1 MTINID
7 VQPIGSRSGRYMPGF
22 QAFLGERLICES
34 KTPFLSAARV
44 LLREGVAPDTP
55 LTMTHQGSSTVSLRS
70 TVGVA
75 AGLVVDETEKSAPRF
90 KPYREFPTAM
100 PLPVGR
106 WSPRTAIVGS
116 PDAIPSE
123 HESPF
128 SDDHCPTFA

>member
-7 VQPIGSRSGRYMPGF
+7 VQPIGLRNGRYVPGF
-22 QAFLGERLICES
+22 QAFLGDHLLAES

-44 LLREGVAPDTP
+44 LLREGVAPSTP
-55 LTMTHQGSSTVSLRS
+55 FTMTHKDSSTVSLRS

-90 KPYREFPTAM
+90 KPYREFPSAI

-106 WSPRTAIVGS
+106 VTPRTAVLALPERPEGE
-116 PDAIPSE
+116 AMN
-123 HESPF
+123 
-128 SDDHCPTFA
+128 DDTLPKEELI